1 MTQRVLLAVFFVL
14 AFLPHDLALGQ
25 ERHAQDPCDE
35 ATTTIEM
42 LDCLQQRYQKAD
54 VELNRVYKQLMS
66 RLTEKRQAKLK
77 EAQRAWIVFRDKS
90 AEFEASAE
98 EGGSLAPLVRLMVKT
113 EKTESRVDEL
123 RQILQRTDSL
133 R

>member
-1 MTQRVLLAVFFVL
+1 MMTHRILVAALIAAVLPLQVAVS
-14 AFLPHDLALGQ
+14 Q
-25 ERHAQDPCDE
+25 ERQTKGPC
-35 ATTTIEM
+35 AGAKTTIEM
-42 LDCLQQRYQKAD
+42 LDCLRQRYQKVDA
-54 VELNRVYKQLMS
+54 ELNRVYKQLMS

-98 EGGSLAPLVRLMVKT
+98 EGGSMALLINLLVMT

-123 RQILQRTDSL
+123 KRILQETDSL